1 MDRIPLLCQGKRI
14 GEAEAERQSLYLC
27 LRIRAPR
34 RNGLWCAWAVGSAGE
49 MRIGTL
55 EPSGIQAEIVRRF
68 SRQSL
73 APIGDLLRVEL
84 RPVGASPVSDMSP
97 IANKPPAPNTPVQGM
112 SPPVSQWKHADAN
125 PLRETRFQ
133 RQIRNIH
140 GVLERQERDR
150 RCLAFPIENAF
161 PIPELFCFARAR
173 RIGGQNYWVFAF
185 DSRQR
190 PVL

>member
-1 MDRIPLLCQGKRI
+1 MDRIPLLCQVKRI

-49 MRIGTL
+49 IRIGTL
-55 EPSGIQAEIVRRF
+55 EPSGTQAGIVRRF

-84 RPVGASPVSDMSP
+84 RPVGAAPVSDTSP
-97 IANKPPAPNTPVQGM
+97 IA
-112 SPPVSQWKHADAN
+112 QWKYAGTN
-125 PLRETRFQ
+125 PLRESRFQ
-133 RQIRNIH
+133 RQIQNTR
-140 GVLERQERDR
+140 GVLEREERDR

-173 RIGGQNYWVFAF
+173 RIGGRNYWVFAF
-185 DSRQR
+185 DSRQW

>member
-27 LRIRAPR
+27 LRIRAPL
-34 RNGLWCAWAVGSAGE
+34 RNGLWCAWAVGSGGE
-49 MRIGTL
+49 IRIGTL
-55 EPSGIQAEIVRRF
+55 EPSGTQAGIVRRF

-73 APIGDLLRVEL
+73 APIGDLLCVEL
-84 RPVGASPVSDMSP
+84 RPVGASPVTDVSP
-97 IANKPPAPNTPVQGM
+97 VLDTPT
-112 SPPVSQWKHADAN
+112 VSQWRRAGAN
-125 PLRETRFQ
+125 PLRELRFR
-133 RQIRNIH
+133 RQIQNIR
-140 GVLERQERDR
+140 GVLEREERDR

-173 RIGGQNYWVFAF
+173 RIGGRNYWVFAF
-185 DSRQR
+185 DSRQW